1 MAERAIEDA
10 AILAI
15 DTVTTGFGEQHA
27 EHRYGTS
34 KPLMWWVLTS
44 KSWVRIP
51 LNAYVIEHR
60 EGLVLFDAGMDPAV
74 VLDPNYI
81 DSPIGRFLLHR
92 IFRFHAGAN
101 DNLGSRLNAIGYS
114 PADVSKVLISHLH
127 FDHVGG
133 IADVPQAELLV
144 NEREWQRL
152 SQPKPE
158 HDWMLKDHIEL
169 PGAKWRPIG
178 LAATDDPLLAPFGG
192 CYDVMGDQSMMLLPT
207 PGHTPGSMSLLVRSA
222 DMPAV
227 LFVGDLT
234 YDLELLQRD
243 QMPGI
248 GDHATLKATYAK
260 VRKLKEALPDL
271 VVVPSHDP
279 NAADNVAA
287 AGARLPYAD
296 RVAPAVAS
304 TC

>member
-1 MAERAIEDA
+1 MAEPAIEDA

-15 DTVTTGFGEQHA
+15 DTITTGYGEQHA

-51 LNAYVIEHR
+51 INAYVIEHR

-74 VLDPNYI
+74 VLDPYYI
-81 DSPIGRFLLHR
+81 DSAIGRFLLHR
-92 IFRFHAGAN
+92 IFRFQASAN
-101 DNLGSRLNAIGYS
+101 DKLGTRLRAGGYS
-114 PADVSKVLISHLH
+114 PADVCKVLISHLH

-158 HDWMLKDHIEL
+158 QDWMLKDHIEL
-169 PGAKWRPIG
+169 PGARWRPIEF
-178 LAATDDPLLAPFGG
+178 AATDDPLLAPFGG

-222 DMPAV
+222 DMPPV

-234 YDLELLQRD
+234 YELELLQRD

-248 GDHATLKATYAK
+248 GDHAALRATYAK
-260 VRKLKEALPDL
+260 VRDLKTALPDL
-271 VVVPSHDP
+271 VIVPSHDP
-279 NAADNVAA
+279 AAADNVQR
-287 AGARLPYAD
+287 AGSRLPGAI
-296 RVAPAVAS
+296 RETRAVATS
-304 TC
+304 